1 MDDIILQA
9 EKLSKRYSSKK
20 NKDELIILD
29 DLQLSLPRS
38 ATVSVVGSSG
48 SGKST
53 LLHILGGLERPD
65 SGSVFWEGNDITQ
78 FSDEELA
85 HSRNKNIGFVF
96 QFHHLLPEFS
106 ALENTYMPLL
116 IAGVDI
122 EKAEERASSLL
133 ERFGIADRASH
144 RPSELSGGEQQ
155 RVAVARAII
164 NNPSVVL
171 ADEPTGNLDDKNTE
185 MLLNVLFD
193 LNSEQDLSL
202 ILVTHEM
209 EVARRASTTYELIH
223 GKLQKVKV

>member
-209 EVARRASTTYELIH
+209 EVARLASTTYELIH

>member
-9 EKLSKRYSSKK
+9 ERLSKSYAAKK
-20 NKDELIILD
+20 NTDDLVILD
-29 DLQLSLPRS
+29 DLELSLSRS
-38 ATVSVVGSSG
+38 ASVSVVGSSG

-65 SGSVFWEGNDITQ
+65 KGSVYWEGTDITQ
-78 FSDEELA
+78 FTDEELA
-85 HSRNKNIGFVF
+85 RSRNKNIGFVF

-116 IAGVDI
+116 VAGI
-122 EKAEERASSLL
+122 GLKEAEQRAVTLL
-133 ERFGIADRASH
+133 ERFGIAERASH

-164 NNPSVVL
+164 NNPSVIL

-185 MLLNVLFD
+185 MLLSVLFD
-193 LNSEQDLSL
+193 LNSQEDLSL

-209 EVARRASTTYELIH
+209 EVARQASTTYELIH
-223 GKLQKVKV
+223 GKLQSIAV

>member
-1 MDDIILQA
+1 MNDIILQA
-9 EKLSKRYSSKK
+9 ENLSKQYPSKE
-20 NKDELIILD
+20 NEDPLTILNN
-29 DLQLSLPRS
+29 LQLLLPRS
-38 ATVSVVGSSG
+38 ESISIVGSSG

-53 LLHILGGLERPD
+53 LLHIIGGLERPD
-65 SGSVFWEGNDITQ
+65 EGSVFWDGTDITKY
-78 FSDEELA
+78 SDEMLA
-85 HSRNKNIGFVF
+85 QSRNKNVGFIF

-116 IAGVDI
+116 VAGVQI
-122 EKAEERASSLL
+122 NEAEERAMTLL
-133 ERFGIADRASH
+133 KRFGIADRASH

-164 NNPSVVL
+164 NQPSIVL

-193 LNSEQDLSL
+193 LNSEQNLSL

-209 EVARRASTTYELIH
+209 EVARCASTTYELSK
-223 GKLQKVKV
+223 GKLNEITI